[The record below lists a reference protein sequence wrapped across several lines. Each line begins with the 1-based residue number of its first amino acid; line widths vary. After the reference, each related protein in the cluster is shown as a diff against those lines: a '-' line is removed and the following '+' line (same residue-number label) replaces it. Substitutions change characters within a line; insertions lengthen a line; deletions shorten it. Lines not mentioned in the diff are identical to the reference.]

1 LIFMANFPHRPK
13 KLEVRDEFKKDYTIR
28 TTDDCFCVERKSMCL
43 WEGEG
48 ATLKWNPAYNKLEV
62 NDGTLTT
69 LKQSFQGEIVGNSLA
84 WGGGVSVEEGCNCD
98 PTCCMYPADGLGD
111 IYEVEDLLDSIL
123 LNVTPGVDFTF
134 SSLLLNKVT
143 PITEGDYTYYFTG
156 EGDGEEAGV
165 GIDTTVPE
173 WVVASKG
180 PSGFSPVTSLGNCLI
195 TGDGNLTPGDDTVED
210 QFADCYEVSNP
221 GNGNDVA
228 AGTVQVFRVSLCR
241 WESANFNDGP
251 ISNALR
257 ASLEYLS
264 GGEFEGDPRGDLWSA
279 GSGTLQA
286 ESPAGGVKESLSS
299 PLGTYEGDF
308 LPNVT
313 VSPCF

>member
-1 LIFMANFPHRPK
+1 MPTV
-13 KLEVRDEFKKDYTIR
+13 KLQNGKVILKDG
-28 TTDDCFCVERKSMCL
+28 K
-43 WEGEG
+43 
-48 ATLKWNPAYNKLEV
+48 
-62 NDGTLTT
+62 
-69 LKQSFQGEIVGNSLA
+69 
-84 WGGGVSVEEGCNCD
+84 VSC
-98 PTCCMYPADGLGD
+98 TCCDGPEPGECCLYPASGLGD
-111 IYEVEDLLDSIL
+111 TYEAADLPDAVTIGGRNFTRSGSVFYEDDGPALIEEMGGGNWVLQ
-123 LNVTPGVDFTF
+123 DFDGD
-134 SSLLLNKVT
+134 
-143 PITEGDYTYYFTG
+143 EEGGDYF
-156 EGDGEEAGV
+156 
-165 GIDTTVPE
+165 GI
-173 WVVASKG
+173 
-180 PSGFSPVTSLGNCLI
+180 CLI
-195 TGDGNLTPGDDTVED
+195 GEYDGPTVGLVVED

-264 GGEFEGDPRGDLWSA
+264 GGEFEDDPRGDLWSA
-279 GSGTLQA
+279 FSGTLQA